1 VPKRSITLADVGLI
15 LAVGG
20 LFGMTFVLIKVA
32 LTSITPF
39 TIAFLRLFL
48 AALPLLV
55 ILRRQGLRLPPLG
68 PIWGSFTVMGL
79 GNGALAYVLINWS
92 SQHLEAGLVGIL
104 IATTPLFTLVLSYL
118 FTPDERLRP
127 AGVLAVLLG
136 LGGVIW
142 LIGPDALRGLGWRG
156 PRLWGEV
163 AMLGAALCYA
173 VAAVHGRVLAG
184 VPPMVTATAQQI
196 TGALAMAPI
205 VLLWETPWALTP
217 RWQDLLAVA
226 VGAVFGTSLAY
237 LLFFRLLA
245 RAGANRTVLITYITP
260 VSALL
265 LGALFLGERL
275 PLRAFGAMALI
286 FLSIALAAG
295 FVDHLLTRRVRKA
308 AADAAG
314 AAPDAPTE

>member
-1 VPKRSITLADVGLI
+1 MPKRSITLTEVGLI

-55 ILRRQGLRLPPLG
+55 VLRYQGLRLPPLG

-79 GNGALAYVLINWS
+79 GNGALSYVLINWS
-92 SQHLEAGLVGIL
+92 SQYLEAGLVGIL
-104 IATTPLFTLVLSYL
+104 IATTPLFTMLLSYL
-118 FTPDERLRP
+118 FTADERMAP
-127 AGVLAVLLG
+127 AGMLAVLLG
-136 LGGVIW
+136 LGGVVW

-173 VAAVHGRVLAG
+173 GAAVHGRKLAG
-184 VPPMVTATAQQI
+184 VPPLVTATAQQI
-196 TGALAMAPI
+196 TGALAMVPV
-205 VLLWETPWALTP
+205 VLLWESPWALTP
-217 RWQDLLAVA
+217 RWQDLLAVT
-226 VGAVFGTSLAY
+226 VGAFFGTSLAY

-245 RAGANRTVLITYITP
+245 LAGANRAVLMTYITP

-295 FVDHLLTRRVRKA
+295 FLDPLFKHKA
-308 AADAAG
+308 RHKGTAPAV
-314 AAPDAPTE
+314 APDSPTE